1 MKRFIL
7 GVICGALL
15 FGGTSVLAESISLV
29 GKTIDTEIPVYFNEE
44 PLAAKAIAVEGTSY
58 LPVRTVGNTLG
69 ATIEY
74 RDGAVYVEQADQYE
88 VIKEKVL
95 KDLKLEMQREEIQK
109 EISKLQTA
117 NENLRKQV
125 SVLENSIEV
134 EPVPSVK
141 ENMIKIKENTLEM
154 ITQNEQKIAELQAQL
169 AELEGQEDGENQDQE

>member
-1 MKRFIL
+1 MKRFVM
-7 GVICGALL
+7 GVICGALI
-15 FGGTSVLAESISLV
+15 FGGTSVLADSISLV
-29 GKTIDTEIPVYFNEE
+29 GKTIDGEIPVYYNKE
-44 PLAAKAIAVEGTSY
+44 PLAAKAIVVEGISY

-95 KDLKLEMQREEIQK
+95 NDLKLEMQKEEIQK

-125 SVLENSIEV
+125 VELENDIKRNDGAVRDTLIQLKTSAETIIQQQEA
-134 EPVPSVK
+134 
-141 ENMIKIKENTLEM
+141 KIKELE
-154 ITQNEQKIAELQAQL
+154 AQL